1 MSKKQKNIGVK
12 ALCSVL
18 IVLLLATIGIAI
30 PSKGFTDWSKFK
42 HNKPQVEQPDKPGEE
57 QKPGTDDVV
66 IEQIEAN
73 GILLSAAIASADESG
88 VTQRF
93 TATITPSDATNK
105 KVDWSVAFKNAGS
118 EWANGK
124 NISDY
129 VTVTPTS
136 DGSLNADV
144 TCKAAFGE
152 QIILTVKS
160 RDNAEAKAT
169 ATVDY
174 RKKVID
180 CKIKLN
186 GSDSGL
192 VDISLAGTLYSVT
205 ATPIMS
211 VGTIENEL
219 TVSIKG
225 HRNEEWYKSAPGLLD
240 LYQNVGMSDTYELFS
255 NTFTTNI
262 DFAAS
267 MLKIL
272 NYDDLIPKLKNLI
285 KNYYIDGS
293 NLNKKI
299 MDIVVTYTGADS
311 ESVTFTKSINIG
323 TVNFNKDVEGVTLDK
338 PSIIF

>member
-1 MSKKQKNIGVK
+1 MSKKQNNTGVK

-18 IVLLLATIGIAI
+18 IILLIATISIAI

-42 HNKPQVEQPDKPGEE
+42 KNPQVEQPDKPGEE

-152 QIILTVKS
+152 QIILTVTS

-180 CKIKLN
+180 CEIKLN

-192 VDISLAGTLYSVT
+192 VDFSLAGTSYEIT
-205 ATPIMS
+205 ATPVMS
-211 VGTIENEL
+211 VGTIENEI

-225 HRNEEWYKSAPGLLD
+225 RRNSEWYEGVHILLKKH
-240 LYQNVGMSDTYELFS
+240 QNNNLPDDFELVNNTVFS
-255 NTFTTNI
+255 SINFASSLIKITNY
-262 DFAAS
+262 
-267 MLKIL
+267 
-272 NYDDLIPKLKNLI
+272 NDLIPKI
-285 KNYYIDGS
+285 KNTIKDYYINGS
-293 NLNKKI
+293 NKKI
-299 MDIVVTYTGADS
+299 MDIVVTYTGEDGKTA
-311 ESVTFTKSINIG
+311 TFTKEIKIG
-323 TVNFNKDVEGVTLDK
+323 TVNFNKGVEGVTLDQ

>member
-42 HNKPQVEQPDKPGEE
+42 HNKPQVEQPDKSGDE

-66 IEQIEAN
+66 IEQIEAS
-73 GILLSAAIASADESG
+73 GILLSAAVASADESG

-93 TATITPSDATNK
+93 TATITPSDATNQ
-105 KVDWSVAFKNAGS
+105 KVNWSVAFKNAGS

-152 QIILTVKS
+152 QIILTVTS

-174 RKKVID
+174 RKKVIN
-180 CKIKLN
+180 CEIKLN
-186 GSDSGL
+186 GSDSDV
-192 VDISLAGTLYSVT
+192 VDFSLAGTSYNIT
-205 ATPIMS
+205 ATPVMS
-211 VGTIENEL
+211 VGTLGNEQS
-219 TVSIKG
+219 VSISG
-225 HRNEEWYKSAPGLLD
+225 RRNAEWYNGVHVSLKLSQDNNL
-240 LYQNVGMSDTYELFS
+240 SDDFDFTS
-255 NTFTTNI
+255 NSFTTDIN
-262 DFAAS
+262 FAAN
-267 MLKIL
+267 MLKVT
-272 NYDDLIPKLKNLI
+272 NYNNLDTKFKNII
-285 KNYYIDGS
+285 KRYYVAGIDQTF
-293 NLNKKI
+293 
-299 MDIVVTYTGADS
+299 MEIVVTLTGEDGKNT
-311 ESVTFTKSINIG
+311 TFTKALKIG
-323 TVNFNKDVEGVTLDK
+323 AANFNQSVEGITLDK

>member
-1 MSKKQKNIGVK
+1 MSKKQKNTGVK

-42 HNKPQVEQPDKPGEE
+42 KNPQVEQPDKPGAE
-57 QKPGTDDVV
+57 QKPSGDDVV
-66 IEQIEAN
+66 IEQIEAS

-93 TATITPSDATNK
+93 TATITPSEATNQ
-105 KVDWSVAFKNAGS
+105 KVNWSVAFKNAGS

-136 DGSLNADV
+136 DGSLYADV

-152 QIILTVKS
+152 QIILTVTS

-174 RKKVID
+174 RKKVIA
-180 CKIKLN
+180 CEIKLN
-186 GSDSGL
+186 GIDSDV
-192 VDISLAGTLYSVT
+192 VDFSLAGTSYNIT
-205 ATPIMS
+205 ATPVMS
-211 VGTIENEL
+211 VGTLGNEQS
-219 TVSIKG
+219 VSISG
-225 HRNEEWYKSAPGLLD
+225 RRNAEWYNGVHPSLTLSQD
-240 LYQNVGMSDTYELFS
+240 NNLSDDFDFTS
-255 NTFTTNI
+255 NSFTTDIN
-262 DFAAS
+262 FAAN
-267 MLKIL
+267 MLKVN
-272 NYDDLIPKLKNLI
+272 NYNNLDTKFKNI
-285 KNYYIDGS
+285 IQRKYVEGIDQTF
-293 NLNKKI
+293 
-299 MDIVVTYTGADS
+299 MEIVVTLTGEDGKNT
-311 ESVTFTKSINIG
+311 TFTKALKIG
-323 TVNFNKDVEGVTLDK
+323 AANFNLSVEGITLDK

>member
-42 HNKPQVEQPDKPGEE
+42 KNPQVEQPDKPGDE
-57 QKPGTDDVV
+57 QKPGGDDVV
-66 IEQIEAN
+66 IEQIDAS

-93 TATITPSDATNK
+93 TATITPSDATNQ
-105 KVDWSVAFKNAGS
+105 KVNWSVAFKNAGS

-136 DGSLNADV
+136 DGSLYADV

-152 QIILTVKS
+152 QIILTVTS

-174 RKKVID
+174 RKKVIA
-180 CKIKLN
+180 CEIKLN
-186 GSDSGL
+186 GIDSDV
-192 VDISLAGTLYSVT
+192 VDFSLAGTSYNIT
-205 ATPIMS
+205 ATPVMS
-211 VGTIENEL
+211 VGTIGNEQS
-219 TVSIKG
+219 VSISG
-225 HRNEEWYKSAPGLLD
+225 RRNAEWYNGVHPSLTLSQDKNL
-240 LYQNVGMSDTYELFS
+240 SDDFDFTS
-255 NTFTTNI
+255 NSFTTDIN
-262 DFAAS
+262 FAAN
-267 MLKIL
+267 MLKVN
-272 NYDDLIPKLKNLI
+272 NYNNLDTKFKDII
-285 KNYYIDGS
+285 KRKYVAGIDQTF
-293 NLNKKI
+293 
-299 MDIVVTYTGADS
+299 MEIVVTLTGEDGKNT
-311 ESVTFTKSINIG
+311 TFTKALKIG
-323 TVNFNKDVEGVTLDK
+323 AANFNQSVEGITLDK

>member
-1 MSKKQKNIGVK
+1 MSKKQNNTGVK

-18 IVLLLATIGIAI
+18 IILLIATISIAI

-42 HNKPQVEQPDKPGEE
+42 KNPGVEQPDKPGEE

-66 IEQIEAN
+66 IEQIEAS

-152 QIILTVKS
+152 QIILTVTS
-160 RDNAEAKAT
+160 RENAEAKAT

-180 CKIKLN
+180 CEIKLN

-192 VDISLAGTLYSVT
+192 VDFSTAGTSYEIT
-205 ATPIMS
+205 ATPIIS
-211 VGTIENEL
+211 VGTIENNL

-225 HRNEEWYKSAPGLLD
+225 RCNSEWYEGVPVLLKSK
-240 LYQNVGMSDTYELFS
+240 QNNNLPDDFELVNNSFFS
-255 NTFTTNI
+255 SVTFASNLIKITNY
-262 DFAAS
+262 
-267 MLKIL
+267 
-272 NYDDLIPKLKNLI
+272 NELIPKI
-285 KNYYIDGS
+285 KNMIKDYYINGS
-293 NLNKKI
+293 NKKI
-299 MDIVVTYTGADS
+299 MDIVVTYTGEDGKTA
-311 ESVTFTKSINIG
+311 TFTKEIKIG
-323 TVNFNKDVEGVTLDK
+323 TVNFNKGVEGVTLDQ

>member
-1 MSKKQKNIGVK
+1 MSKKQKNTGVK

-18 IVLLLATIGIAI
+18 IILLIATIGIAI

-42 HNKPQVEQPDKPGEE
+42 KNPQVEQPDKPGEE

-66 IEQIEAN
+66 IEQIEAS

-93 TATITPSDATNK
+93 TATITPSDATNQQ
-105 KVDWSVAFKNAGS
+105 VNWSVAFKNAGS

-136 DGSLNADV
+136 DGSLYADV

-152 QIILTVKS
+152 QIILTVTS

-180 CKIKLN
+180 CEIKLN
-186 GSDSGL
+186 GSDSDV
-192 VDISLAGTLYSVT
+192 VDFSLAGTSYNIT
-205 ATPIMS
+205 ATPVMS
-211 VGTIENEL
+211 VGTLGNEQS
-219 TVSIKG
+219 VSISG
-225 HRNEEWYKSAPGLLD
+225 RRNAEWYNGVHPTLTLHQDKNL
-240 LYQNVGMSDTYELFS
+240 SDDFDFTS
-255 NTFTTNI
+255 NSFTTDIN
-262 DFAAS
+262 FAAN
-267 MLKIL
+267 MLKVN
-272 NYDDLIPKLKNLI
+272 NYNNLIPKFKNI
-285 KNYYIDGS
+285 INRKYVEGKDQTF
-293 NLNKKI
+293 
-299 MDIVVTYTGADS
+299 MEIVVTLTGEDGKNT
-311 ESVTFTKSINIG
+311 TFTKALKIG
-323 TVNFNKDVEGVTLDK
+323 AVNFNQSVEGITLDK

>member
-42 HNKPQVEQPDKPGEE
+42 KNPQVEQPDKPGE
-57 QKPGTDDVV
+57 QKPSGDDVV
-66 IEQIEAN
+66 IEQIEAS

-93 TATITPSDATNK
+93 TATITPSDATNQ
-105 KVDWSVAFKNAGS
+105 KVNWSVAFKNAGS

-136 DGSLNADV
+136 DGSLYADV

-152 QIILTVKS
+152 QIILTVTS

-174 RKKVID
+174 RKKVIA
-180 CKIKLN
+180 CEIKLN
-186 GSDSGL
+186 GIDSDV
-192 VDISLAGTLYSVT
+192 VDFSLAGTSYNIT
-205 ATPIMS
+205 ATPVMS
-211 VGTIENEL
+211 VGTLGNEQS
-219 TVSIKG
+219 VSISG
-225 HRNEEWYKSAPGLLD
+225 RRNAEWYNGVHPTLKLSQDNNL
-240 LYQNVGMSDTYELFS
+240 SDDFDFTS
-255 NTFTTNI
+255 NSFTTDIN
-262 DFAAS
+262 FAAN
-267 MLKIL
+267 MLKVN
-272 NYDDLIPKLKNLI
+272 NYNNLDTKFKNII
-285 KNYYIDGS
+285 KRKYVEGIDQTF
-293 NLNKKI
+293 
-299 MDIVVTYTGADS
+299 MEIVVTLTGEDGKNT
-311 ESVTFTKSINIG
+311 TFTKALKIG
-323 TVNFNKDVEGVTLDK
+323 AANFNQSVEGITLDK

>member
-42 HNKPQVEQPDKPGEE
+42 KNPQVEQPDKPGEE
-57 QKPGTDDVV
+57 QKPSGDDVV
-66 IEQIEAN
+66 IEQIEAS

-93 TATITPSDATNK
+93 TATITPADATNQ
-105 KVDWSVAFKNAGS
+105 KVNWSVAFKNAGS

-136 DGSLNADV
+136 DGSLYADV

-152 QIILTVKS
+152 QIILTVTS

-174 RKKVID
+174 RKKVIA
-180 CKIKLN
+180 CEIKLN
-186 GSDSGL
+186 GSDSDV
-192 VDISLAGTLYSVT
+192 VDFSLAGTSYNIT
-205 ATPIMS
+205 ATPVMS
-211 VGTIENEL
+211 VGTLGNEQS
-219 TVSIKG
+219 VSISG
-225 HRNEEWYKSAPGLLD
+225 RRNAEWYNGVHPTLKLSQDNNL
-240 LYQNVGMSDTYELFS
+240 SDDFDFTS
-255 NTFTTNI
+255 NSFTTDIN
-262 DFAAS
+262 FAAN
-267 MLKIL
+267 MLKVN
-272 NYDDLIPKLKNLI
+272 NYNNLDTKFKNII
-285 KNYYIDGS
+285 KRYYVAGID
-293 NLNKKI
+293 KTFVE
-299 MDIVVTYTGADS
+299 IVVTLTGEDGKNT
-311 ESVTFTKSINIG
+311 TFTKALKIG
-323 TVNFNKDVEGVTLDK
+323 AANFNQSVEGITLDK

>member
-42 HNKPQVEQPDKPGEE
+42 KNPQVEQPDKPGDE

-66 IEQIEAN
+66 IEQIEAS

-93 TATITPSDATNK
+93 TATITPSDATNQ
-105 KVDWSVAFKNAGS
+105 KVNWSVAFKNAGS

-152 QIILTVKS
+152 QIILTVTS

-180 CKIKLN
+180 CEIKLN
-186 GSDSGL
+186 GSDSDV
-192 VDISLAGTLYSVT
+192 VDFSLAGTSYNIT
-205 ATPIMS
+205 ATPVMS
-211 VGTIENEL
+211 VGTLGNEQS
-219 TVSIKG
+219 VSISG
-225 HRNEEWYKSAPGLLD
+225 RRNAEWYNGVHASLKLSQDNNL
-240 LYQNVGMSDTYELFS
+240 SDDFDFTS
-255 NTFTTNI
+255 NSFTTDIN
-262 DFAAS
+262 FAAN
-267 MLKIL
+267 MLKVT
-272 NYDDLIPKLKNLI
+272 NYNHLDTKFKNII
-285 KNYYIDGS
+285 KRYYVAGIDQTF
-293 NLNKKI
+293 
-299 MDIVVTYTGADS
+299 MEIVVTLTGEDGKN
-311 ESVTFTKSINIG
+311 TTLTKALKIG
-323 TVNFNKDVEGVTLDK
+323 AANFNQTVEGITLDK

>member
-42 HNKPQVEQPDKPGEE
+42 HNKPQVEQPDKPGDD
-57 QKPGTDDVV
+57 QKPSGDAVV
-66 IEQIEAN
+66 IEQIEAS

-93 TATITPSDATNK
+93 TATITPSDATNQQ
-105 KVDWSVAFKNAGS
+105 VNWSVAFKNAGS

-136 DGSLNADV
+136 DGSLYADV

-152 QIILTVKS
+152 QIILTVTS

-174 RKKVID
+174 RKKVIA
-180 CKIKLN
+180 CEIKLN
-186 GSDSGL
+186 GSDSDV
-192 VDISLAGTLYSVT
+192 VDFSLAGTSYNIT
-205 ATPIMS
+205 ATPVMS
-211 VGTIENEL
+211 VGTLGNEQS
-219 TVSIKG
+219 VSISG
-225 HRNEEWYKSAPGLLD
+225 RRNAEWYNGVHASLKLSQDNNL
-240 LYQNVGMSDTYELFS
+240 SDDFDFTS
-255 NTFTTNI
+255 NSFTTDIN
-262 DFAAS
+262 FAAN
-267 MLKIL
+267 MLKVT
-272 NYDDLIPKLKNLI
+272 NYNNLDTKFKNII
-285 KNYYIDGS
+285 KRYYVAGIDQTF
-293 NLNKKI
+293 
-299 MDIVVTYTGADS
+299 MEIVVTLTGEDGKN
-311 ESVTFTKSINIG
+311 TTLTKALKIG
-323 TVNFNKDVEGVTLDK
+323 AANFNQSVEGITLDK

>member
-18 IVLLLATIGIAI
+18 IILLIATISIAI

-42 HNKPQVEQPDKPGEE
+42 KNPQVEQPDKPGEE
-57 QKPGTDDVV
+57 QKPGGDDVV
-66 IEQIEAN
+66 IEQIEAS

-93 TATITPSDATNK
+93 TATITPADATNQ
-105 KVDWSVAFKNAGS
+105 KVNWSVAFKNAGS

-136 DGSLNADV
+136 DGSLYADV

-152 QIILTVKS
+152 QIILTVTS

-174 RKKVID
+174 RKKVIA
-180 CKIKLN
+180 CEIKLN
-186 GSDSGL
+186 GSDSDV
-192 VDISLAGTLYSVT
+192 VDFSLAGTSYNIT
-205 ATPIMS
+205 ATPVMS
-211 VGTIENEL
+211 VGTLGNEQS
-219 TVSIKG
+219 VSISG
-225 HRNEEWYKSAPGLLD
+225 RRNAEWYNGVHPTLKLSQDNNLPD
-240 LYQNVGMSDTYELFS
+240 DFDFTS
-255 NTFTTNI
+255 NSFTTDIN
-262 DFAAS
+262 FAAN
-267 MLKIL
+267 MLKVN
-272 NYDDLIPKLKNLI
+272 NYNNLDTKFKNII
-285 KNYYIDGS
+285 KRYYVAGID
-293 NLNKKI
+293 KTF
-299 MDIVVTYTGADS
+299 MEIVVTLTGEDGKNT
-311 ESVTFTKSINIG
+311 TFTKALKIG
-323 TVNFNKDVEGVTLDK
+323 AANFNQSVEGITLDK

>member
-42 HNKPQVEQPDKPGEE
+42 KNPQVEQSDKPGEE
-57 QKPGTDDVV
+57 QKPGGGDVV
-66 IEQIEAN
+66 IEQIEAS

-93 TATITPSDATNK
+93 TATITPDDATDK

-136 DGSLNADV
+136 DGSLYADV

-152 QIILTVKS
+152 QIILTVTS
-160 RDNAEAKAT
+160 RDNAKAKAT

-174 RKKVID
+174 RKKVIA
-180 CKIKLN
+180 CEIKLN
-186 GSDSGL
+186 GSDSDV
-192 VDISLAGTLYSVT
+192 VDFSLAGTSYNIT
-205 ATPIMS
+205 ATPVMS
-211 VGTIENEL
+211 VGTLNNEQSVL
-219 TVSIKG
+219 IKG
-225 HRNEEWYKSAPGLLD
+225 RRNAEWYNGVHASLKPSQDNNL
-240 LYQNVGMSDTYELFS
+240 SDDFDFTS
-255 NTFTTNI
+255 NSFTTDI
-262 DFAAS
+262 SFATK
-267 MLKIL
+267 MLKV
-272 NYDDLIPKLKNLI
+272 K
-285 KNYYIDGS
+285 KNYN
-293 NLNKKI
+293 NLDTKFKNIITRYYVAGTGKTF
-299 MDIVVTYTGADS
+299 MEIVVTFTGEDGKN
-311 ESVTFTKSINIG
+311 TTLTKALKIG
-323 TVNFNKDVEGVTLDK
+323 AANFNQSVEGITLDK
-338 PSIIF
+338 PSIVF

>member
-42 HNKPQVEQPDKPGEE
+42 KNPQVEQPDNRGEE
-57 QKPGTDDVV
+57 QKPGGDDVV
-66 IEQIEAN
+66 IEQIEAS

-93 TATITPSDATNK
+93 TATITPADATNQ
-105 KVDWSVAFKNAGS
+105 KVNWSVAFKNAGS

-136 DGSLNADV
+136 DGSLYADV

-152 QIILTVKS
+152 QIILTVTS

-174 RKKVID
+174 RKKVIA
-180 CKIKLN
+180 CEIKLN
-186 GSDSGL
+186 GSDSDV
-192 VDISLAGTLYSVT
+192 VDFSLAGTSYNIT
-205 ATPIMS
+205 ATPVMS
-211 VGTIENEL
+211 VGTLGNEQS
-219 TVSIKG
+219 VSING
-225 HRNEEWYKSAPGLLD
+225 RRNAEWYNGVHPTLKLSQDNNLPD
-240 LYQNVGMSDTYELFS
+240 DFDFTS
-255 NTFTTNI
+255 NSFTTDIN
-262 DFAAS
+262 FATN
-267 MLKIL
+267 MLKVN
-272 NYDDLIPKLKNLI
+272 NYNNLDTKFKNII
-285 KNYYIDGS
+285 KRYYVAGID
-293 NLNKKI
+293 KTFVE
-299 MDIVVTYTGADS
+299 IVVTLTGEDGKNT
-311 ESVTFTKSINIG
+311 TFTKALKIG
-323 TVNFNKDVEGVTLDK
+323 AANFNQSVEGITLDK
-338 PSIIF
+338 HSIIF

>member
-42 HNKPQVEQPDKPGEE
+42 KNPQVEQPDKPGEE

-66 IEQIEAN
+66 IEQIEAS
-73 GILLSAAIASADESG
+73 GILLSAAIASADETG

-93 TATITPSDATNK
+93 TATITPSDATNQQ
-105 KVDWSVAFKNAGS
+105 VNWSVAFKNAGS

-136 DGSLNADV
+136 DGSLYADV

-152 QIILTVKS
+152 QIILTVTS

-174 RKKVID
+174 RKKVIA
-180 CKIKLN
+180 CEIKLN
-186 GSDSGL
+186 GSDSDV
-192 VDISLAGTLYSVT
+192 VDFSLAGTSYNIT
-205 ATPIMS
+205 ATPVMS
-211 VGTIENEL
+211 VGTLGNEQS
-219 TVSIKG
+219 VSISG
-225 HRNEEWYKSAPGLLD
+225 RRNAEWYNGVHPSLKLSQDNNL
-240 LYQNVGMSDTYELFS
+240 SDDFDFTS
-255 NTFTTNI
+255 NSFTTDIN
-262 DFAAS
+262 FAAN
-267 MLKIL
+267 MLKVN
-272 NYDDLIPKLKNLI
+272 NYNNLDTKFKNII
-285 KNYYIDGS
+285 KRYYVAGIDQTF
-293 NLNKKI
+293 
-299 MDIVVTYTGADS
+299 MEIVVTLIGEDGKNT
-311 ESVTFTKSINIG
+311 TFTKALKIG
-323 TVNFNKDVEGVTLDK
+323 AANFNQSVEGITLDK

>member
-42 HNKPQVEQPDKPGEE
+42 KNPQVEQPDKPGEE
-57 QKPGTDDVV
+57 QKPSGDDVV
-66 IEQIEAN
+66 IEQIEAS

-93 TATITPSDATNK
+93 TATITPSDATNQ
-105 KVDWSVAFKNAGS
+105 KVNWSVAFKNAGS

-136 DGSLNADV
+136 DGSLYADV

-152 QIILTVKS
+152 QIILTVTS

-174 RKKVID
+174 RKKVIA
-180 CKIKLN
+180 CEIKLN
-186 GSDSGL
+186 GIDSDV
-192 VDISLAGTLYSVT
+192 VDFSLAGTSYNIT
-205 ATPIMS
+205 ATPVMS
-211 VGTIENEL
+211 VGTLGNEQS
-219 TVSIKG
+219 VSISG
-225 HRNEEWYKSAPGLLD
+225 RRNAEWYNGVHPSLTLSQDKNL
-240 LYQNVGMSDTYELFS
+240 SDDFDFTS
-255 NTFTTNI
+255 NSFTTDIN
-262 DFAAS
+262 FAAN
-267 MLKIL
+267 MLKVN
-272 NYDDLIPKLKNLI
+272 NYNNLDTKFKNII
-285 KNYYIDGS
+285 KRKYVAGIDQTF
-293 NLNKKI
+293 
-299 MDIVVTYTGADS
+299 MEIVVTLTGEDGKNT
-311 ESVTFTKSINIG
+311 TFTKALKIG
-323 TVNFNKDVEGVTLDK
+323 AANFNQSVEGITLDK